1 MFDWDD
7 LRVFLAAA
15 RAGSLATAA
24 QRLGVDAATVGRRV
38 ARLETALKSTLLVRS
53 AAGLHLTATGAQL
66 LERALDAES
75 AMEAAGRV
83 TQPDLIAGAVRISAS
98 EGFGGAV
105 LAPALPGLLAAH
117 PGLNVELAASSG
129 FLSPSRREVDMAI
142 TLSPAA
148 GPRLIVE
155 PLTTYQL
162 ALYAAPEYLERHGAP
177 DTIDDLH
184 RVDMVGY
191 VDDLIYAPELHY
203 LDEIRPHLRPRLAS
217 SSIRAQRDMVAAGG
231 GIGVL
236 PCFLAEGLTRVLAD
250 AVLIERRFWLST
262 HREVHG
268 TARLKTVR
276 RWIKALCQD
285 QVSRLAPLPATA
297 PRRAE
302 G

>member
-105 LAPALPGLLAAH
+105 LAPALPGLLVAH

-177 DTIDDLH
+177 DTIDDLN

-262 HREVHG
+262 HREVHS

-285 QVSRLAPLPATA
+285 QSRRLAPLPASS
-297 PRRAE
+297 PGRAE